1 MGVVSPACFWASFT
15 PVLRSIF
22 MLSHLRW
29 LRFRWLWQNTVE
41 NVGTYC
47 RCMQCDPHG
56 QVDIGL
62 CAAGVWS
69 VVLII
74 ISSLEAIRLLLVVY
88 VVVRG
93 SRSNNRGGKK
103 GGERRE
109 SGSVF
114 EIVLLLL
121 YHFNFSFNSIRRD
134 D

>member
-1 MGVVSPACFWASFT
+1 
-15 PVLRSIF
+15 
-22 MLSHLRW
+22 
-29 LRFRWLWQNTVE
+29 
-41 NVGTYC
+41 
-47 RCMQCDPHG
+47 MQCDPHG

-69 VVLII
+69 VVFIYIYNII

-121 YHFNFSFNSIRRD
+121 SF
-134 D
+134 